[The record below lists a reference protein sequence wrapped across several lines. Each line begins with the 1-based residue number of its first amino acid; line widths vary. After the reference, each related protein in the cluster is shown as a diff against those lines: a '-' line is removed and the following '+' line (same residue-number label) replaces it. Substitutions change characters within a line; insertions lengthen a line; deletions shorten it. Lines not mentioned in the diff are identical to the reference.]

1 MAQLNI
7 TVDTDIL
14 HGLFTSN
21 GRDEAFSKLLE
32 IILNQVLDAQSV
44 EQLGAERYE
53 RNDNRVG
60 YRNGYRE
67 RDLTTRIGT
76 ITLRVPRHRDG
87 EFNTNMFNRY
97 QRSEQALILAIIE
110 MVINGVSSRKIEMV
124 TEELCGKSFSKSP
137 ISSLCQQLD
146 PIVEAFRNRPLEKH
160 YPFVVVDALYIKVR
174 ENGRVR
180 SKGLLIAKGVNEDGY
195 REILGF
201 QLSDSESK
209 SSWGEFFSNLKNRG
223 LQNVDLVV
231 SDDHKGLVSTI
242 QKHFQDTSWQRCQTH
257 FSRNV
262 LDATPKKLQPEIKE
276 LLRQMYDATNIE
288 NARSIRDQII
298 ELYEE
303 KAPKAIAVLESGFD
317 DVIAVIC
324 LPLKYRKRLRTTNSI
339 ERLNEEIRRRERVIR
354 IFPNADSAIRLIGAL
369 LIEQDE
375 KWSTG
380 RKYFE
385 MDDYYV
391 FLKEQTSDQNQP
403 AA

>member
-87 EFNTNMFNRY
+87 EFNTDMFNRY
-97 QRSEQALILAIIE
+97 QRSEQALILAMIE
-110 MVINGVSSRKIEMV
+110 MVINGVSTRKIKMV
-124 TEELCGKSFSKSP
+124 TEELCGKSFSKST

-209 SSWGEFFSNLKNRG
+209 SSWGELFSNLKNRG

-231 SDDHKGLVSTI
+231 SDDHKGLVSAI
-242 QKHFQDTSWQRCQTH
+242 QKHFQDASWQRCQTH

-303 KAPKAIAVLESGFD
+303 KAPKAIAILESGFD
-317 DVIAVIC
+317 DVMAVIC